1 MLNSETSSGMP
12 RRASLGRLVNQS
24 TMLLMVSIGALILL
38 LALLILVHENANATK
53 GYSLRRLENQRS
65 LLLLDQEV
73 LNMQIAEAQSLDTLE
88 NDPQIASMQG
98 TTKGA
103 KYVKPESA
111 VAIRRVVSPEQD
123 KLWPWD

>member
-1 MLNSETSSGMP
+1 MVSPDSSSGMP
-12 RRASLGRLVNQS
+12 RRASLGRMVNQS
-24 TMLLMVSIGALILL
+24 TMLLMVSIGALILV

-73 LNMQIAEAQSLDTLE
+73 LNMQIAEAQSLSALQ
-88 NDPQIASMQG
+88 NDPQIAGMQG
-98 TTKGA
+98 TVKGVQ
-103 KYVKPESA
+103 YVKPESA
-111 VAIRRVVSPEQD
+111 VAIRRTVSPEQD